1 MSKSA
6 IALHTHRHTIIIII
20 IIIIII
26 VHDLYSS
33 MLSKDSDITAILKE
47 LYCHGLDAVPVA

>member
-20 IIIIII
+20 IIIII

-33 MLSKDSDITAILKE
+33 MLSKDSNITAILKE